1 MTCSS
6 CGNALAQDA
15 HFCPRCGAPIA
26 ARPFPPQPQ
35 PVYAGVP
42 VYSTRVVRHVQIAG
56 ILWLIYA
63 VERTLSKIAGLMFL
77 HGLFGRHF
85 EQNQLE
91 SLGQHNARNGMAG
104 GCRFSA
110 RRIGAQ
116 LAHGIRIADQAALGT
131 HHGHCY
137 QHPRAV
143 SSHPWHRA
151 GYLYALGLGAGGQR
165 HRIRRYHQHCSTHIA
180 HRLADRRAADVP

>member
-85 EQNQLE
+85 EQNWGSNWSPLGNITLGMVWPVVAV
-91 SLGQHNARNGMAG
+91 SLLVGLVLSLLTAYALLTRQPWGRIMAIVT
-104 GCRFSA
+104 S
-110 RRIGAQ
+110 I
-116 LAHGIRIADQAALGT
+116 LALFHPILGTALGIYT
-131 HHGHCY
+131 LWVLVPAASGIEY
-137 QHPRAV
+137 AAITSTVPRV
-143 SSHPWHRA
+143 
-151 GYLYALGLGAGGQR
+151 
-165 HRIRRYHQHCSTHIA
+165 
-180 HRLADRRAADVP
+180 